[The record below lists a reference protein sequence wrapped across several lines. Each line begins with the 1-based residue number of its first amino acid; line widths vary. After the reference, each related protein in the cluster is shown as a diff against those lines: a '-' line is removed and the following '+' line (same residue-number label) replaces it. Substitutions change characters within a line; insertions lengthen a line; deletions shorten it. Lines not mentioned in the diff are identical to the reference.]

1 MSLGKKFRN
10 EVVRNNKGMLEEEYK
25 IATWRPAERQY
36 HSLHT
41 QTLLPLGEIVP
52 ARGWRLILATQLD
65 TLLW

>member
-10 EVVRNNKGMLEEEYK
+10 EVVRNNEGMLEEEYE
-25 IATWRPAERQY
+25 IADWCLTEY
-36 HSLHT
+36 HYYPLHT

-65 TLLW
+65 T